1 MCVLAS
7 EAVQLVGPVGAWSRP
22 VIIIIIKHNLLAWF
36 VVISCLRFLGE
47 FVRTELWLIM
57 VDPDMV
63 NYSKFGSN
71 YALLRHRCNLLEDEL
86 QYIHIHSIYIYISFF
101 IQQIKLDHMI
111 QKQRLLMRPRNV
123 REPILC
129 IYTNNYSPRGLDE
142 RTCSAHHSRFQ
153 AAYTVRH

>member
-57 VDPDMV
+57 VDPD
-63 NYSKFGSN
+63 SLTGDG
-71 YALLRHRCNLLEDEL
+71 LLRLSRVIGSLL
-86 QYIHIHSIYIYISFF
+86 
-101 IQQIKLDHMI
+101 
-111 QKQRLLMRPRNV
+111 
-123 REPILC
+123 
-129 IYTNNYSPRGLDE
+129 
-142 RTCSAHHSRFQ
+142 
-153 AAYTVRH
+153 